1 MPHIARLEAVVDEL
15 VVVWS
20 PSLYVRSRGELVT
33 AIFDHDDAI
42 TEIGVE
48 IVGEAIGG
56 PMIYIEWQVKG
67 RFVNP
72 GFLDDDLLI
81 EPSHS
86 QIETAGVLVYAFA
99 ANGFVESGASTTAS
113 RCSNR
118 SCPRRPDVAVI
129 LDLGTAHDPA
139 GQRNF
144 TVGMR
149 ARARDV
155 DGHAEWRAALAED
168 DQGVNRPKWVR

>member
-99 ANGFVESGASTTAS
+99 RERVRRIRCFYDGVALLEQVLPSAAGRRSDPGSRDGA
-113 RCSNR
+113 
-118 SCPRRPDVAVI
+118 
-129 LDLGTAHDPA
+129 
-139 GQRNF
+139 
-144 TVGMR
+144 
-149 ARARDV
+149 
-155 DGHAEWRAALAED
+155 
-168 DQGVNRPKWVR
+168 